1 MLTGGARSGPAGWP
15 GPGTGA
21 RSALTAWP
29 LGLGLVILAG
39 LWLSPLPAM
48 SARAFS
54 PHMILHLG
62 VAVVAAP
69 LIAIGVSRT
78 RFGLP
83 DSSGL
88 VVGALLASAVEMAV
102 VWGWHIPALHEAAA
116 RSDPAFIA
124 QQISFVAAGMGVWLV
139 SFAGGARAAA
149 GIGMLAMLFTFMHM
163 AMLGI
168 LLTLA
173 PDILYAPEVCQGA
186 FGLDRLDDQRFGG
199 ALMAVGGGL
208 PYLAGGLVLAHR
220 FISD

>member
-1 MLTGGARSGPAGWP
+1 MTEGIGAATRAWP
-15 GPGTGA
+15 GNTRRVLA
-21 RSALTAWP
+21 AWP
-29 LGLGLVILAG
+29 LGLGVLILAA

-48 SARAFS
+48 SGRAFS

-69 LIAIGVSRT
+69 LMAIGLNRT
-78 RFGLP
+78 RFGLG
-83 DSSGL
+83 DVSGL
-88 VVGALLASAVEMAV
+88 PAAALAASAVEMII
-102 VWGWHIPALHEAAA
+102 VWGWHVPALHEAAA
-116 RSDPAFIA
+116 LDDRAFIA
-124 QQISFVAAGMGVWLV
+124 QQTSFLAAGMGVWMV
-139 SFAGGARAAA
+139 SFAGRSRAAA

-173 PDILYAPEVCQGA
+173 PHILYAPEICLGA

-208 PYLAGGLVLAHR
+208 PYLIGGIVLAHR